1 MAAHCLCKIL
11 YVLYMTPLLCSN
23 SQHSKVCLACALE
36 TGDSHN
42 MPVLERNISE
52 GSLFGKTSFMQGY
65 RLLISAKEKEHH
77 YPH

>member
-23 SQHSKVCLACALE
+23 SQQGKVCLACALE

-42 MPVLERNISE
+42 MPFWRGTALRAAYLARQALCRGI
-52 GSLFGKTSFMQGY
+52 
-65 RLLISAKEKEHH
+65 AC
-77 YPH
+77 